1 MAKMCGNA
9 ALSKYSEE
17 LIATAKK
24 ITSPGKGILAADES
38 TGTVGKRVS
47 TPFALP
53 PVLLFT
59 ACSQALWSVPVLFPV
74 SLGWFCK
81 CSCRA
86 LACQTRRGTGASCV
100 SFCSPRPACRTA
112 SAAWC
117 ALCSRNRRSY
127 ASAGLLM
134 RVCRA
139 EHCSHLAAA
148 SVGVYNS
155 VHPRVPQRTR
165 RCADPV

>member
-1 MAKMCGNA
+1 MCGNA

-47 TPFALP
+47 APFSLP
-53 PVLLFT
+53 LVLLLT
-59 ACSQALWSVPVLFPV
+59 ACSQALCSVPVLFPV
-74 SLGWFCK
+74 SLGCLRK
-81 CSCRA
+81 RSCPA
-86 LACQTRRGTGASCV
+86 LVCQTRRGTGASCV

-117 ALCSRNRRSY
+117 VLYSCIGVYMQAPVCSRACAGHRLQSLGCRKCRR
-127 ASAGLLM
+127 
-134 RVCRA
+134 V
-139 EHCSHLAAA
+139 
-148 SVGVYNS
+148 
-155 VHPRVPQRTR
+155 
-165 RCADPV
+165 